1 MRNVEGFLTP
11 LTSRLQ
17 PGDLFHRIHRPS
29 VSFLVTF
36 VFCNRAQNQFDFR
49 AVNSRKTSAC
59 TLALLSMPMCE
70 IVLSSTRLILTI
82 LP

>member
-1 MRNVEGFLTP
+1 MRNVEGFLVP
-11 LTSRLQ
+11 LTSRLRLWGFIS
-17 PGDLFHRIHRPS
+17 PHSPTFRLL
-29 VSFLVTF
+29 LVTF
-36 VFCNRAQNQFDFR
+36 AFCNRARNQFDFR
-49 AVNSRKTSAC
+49 AEISRKTSAC